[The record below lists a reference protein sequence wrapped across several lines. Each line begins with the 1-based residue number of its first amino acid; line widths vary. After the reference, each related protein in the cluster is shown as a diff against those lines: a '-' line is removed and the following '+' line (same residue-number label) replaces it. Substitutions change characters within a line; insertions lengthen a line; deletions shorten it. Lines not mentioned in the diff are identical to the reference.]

1 MTGTSSPLD
10 IQKSEFEMVS
20 IMIFIIL
27 VVTVYLVAGSYDAQY
42 DYEYV
47 YNKKDFEAQGFISQ
61 EDL

>member
-20 IMIFIIL
+20 KMIFIIL

-42 DYEYV
+42 DYE
-47 YNKKDFEAQGFISQ
+47 
-61 EDL
+61 

>member
-27 VVTVYLVAGSYDAQY
+27 VVTVYLVAGSYDAQ
-42 DYEYV
+42 
-47 YNKKDFEAQGFISQ
+47 
-61 EDL
+61 